1 MALPGKEVV
10 PQGPS
15 VVEVNIQEEASKVA
29 TMNLVKVAIQV
40 PQHQLLQLSPIP
52 VEETIIIT
60 TRMRI

>member
-1 MALPGKEVV
+1 MALLGKEVV

-29 TMNLVKVAIQV
+29 TMSLVKVAIQV
-40 PQHQLLQLSPIP
+40 PQHQLLQLSTIP

>member
-29 TMNLVKVAIQV
+29 TMSLVKVAIQV
-40 PQHQLLQLSPIP
+40 PQRQLLQLSTIP

>member
-1 MALPGKEVV
+1 MALLGKEVV

-29 TMNLVKVAIQV
+29 TMSLVKVAVQV
-40 PQHQLLQLSPIP
+40 PQHQLLQLSTIP

-60 TRMRI
+60 TRMRM

>member
-1 MALPGKEVV
+1 MALLGKEVV

-29 TMNLVKVAIQV
+29 TMSIVKVAIQV
-40 PQHQLLQLSPIP
+40 PQRQQLQLSTIP

>member
-1 MALPGKEVV
+1 MALLGKEVV

-29 TMNLVKVAIQV
+29 TMSIVKVAIQV
-40 PQHQLLQLSPIP
+40 PQHQLLQLSTIP